1 MVAQALDWML
11 KPFTSHNA
19 GPMYAAIVRRTIPF
33 GVTYITYQHTWILY
47 VGMATAKEIEAM
59 LTSISGNHIAQ
70 IVVCPSTTV
79 GTFNACLD
87 QQHLRIPKGMQY
99 VSEGGLAYKAS
110 EPERRLFEGDAGINN
125 KQVWHIVFSES
136 LDIKLRFGQFG

>member
-1 MVAQALDWML
+1 
-11 KPFTSHNA
+11 
-19 GPMYAAIVRRTIPF
+19 
-33 GVTYITYQHTWILY
+33 
-47 VGMATAKEIEAM
+47 MAPAKEIEVM
-59 LTSISGNHIAQ
+59 FTGISGNHIAQ

-110 EPERRLFEGDAGINN
+110 EPERRLFEGDAGIHN

-136 LDIKLRFGQFG
+136 LDINLRFGQFG

>member
-1 MVAQALDWML
+1 
-11 KPFTSHNA
+11 
-19 GPMYAAIVRRTIPF
+19 
-33 GVTYITYQHTWILY
+33 
-47 VGMATAKEIEAM
+47 MAPAKEIEVM
-59 LTSISGNHIAQ
+59 FTGISGNHIAQ
-70 IVVCPSTTV
+70 IRVCPSATV

-87 QQHLRIPKGMQY
+87 QQNLRIVKGMQY

-136 LDIKLRFGQFG
+136 FDINLRFGQFG